1 LRCSVERLF
10 AGVAQRSEVVCLD
23 IHAEKVAVLNRKESP
38 VEGAKVL
45 VMGLAFKE
53 NCPDLRNT
61 RVIDVVAEL
70 KDYNCDVDV
79 YDP

>member
-1 LRCSVERLF
+1 VD
-10 AGVAQRSEVVCLD
+10 CLD

-38 VEGAKVL
+38 VEGAKAL

-53 NCPDLRNT
+53 NCPDLRST